1 MLLCKQV
8 TYIHKLNKIETDKAG
23 VMKTGKVCQK
33 TCNWNMPQNNYTVHH
48 FTKDICTDNRY
59 DIKLSYGLKINLR
72 IRIAV

>member
-1 MLLCKQV
+1 MNRF
-8 TYIHKLNKIETDKAG
+8 YKIVTDKAA

-59 DIKLSYGLKINLR
+59 ENNNFMFFMPSCIYLNVGTYQNCNC
-72 IRIAV
+72 

>member
-1 MLLCKQV
+1 MLLYKEV
-8 TYIHKLNKIETDKAG
+8 TYKAKLNKIVTDKAA

-59 DIKLSYGLKINLR
+59 DIKLSYGLKIRLP
-72 IRIAV
+72 V